1 MENLLTLQVMVEN
14 MEPEKVILY
23 PQLFWGC
30 VALMHTDFVHIYCQV
45 LELFCRVIDRLTFRD
60 RTTENVLLSSMPR
73 DEFDVNGFS
82 SDLHR
87 LESRTTSERLLSVTE
102 TGKVPAFEGVQ
113 PLVLKGLMSSASHGS
128 AIEVLSRITIPTC
141 DSIFGNPETRL
152 LMHITGLLPWLGLQ
166 LTKEASSSLGSS
178 TSPLQE
184 QNQKAYY
191 VASNISG
198 WCRVK
203 SLDILAEV
211 FMAYSRGEIVS
222 LEDLFVRASPLIC
235 AEWFPKHSSLA
246 FRHLLR
252 LLERGPLDYKR
263 VVLLML
269 NSLLQQTPVD
279 PSQIPQVY
287 NVVSQ
292 LVEGALCAEALN
304 VLEALLRSC
313 SGVAQADD
321 LGGFGGEHGG
331 HGGGG
336 LVGEK
341 ALERMLLPQSSF
353 KARSG
358 PLQYAAGSGFGSV
371 MTAAAG
377 GGGTD
382 GGVVAPD
389 VALQNTRLLLGRVL
403 DTCALGRKRD
413 HKRLV
418 PFVANIG

>member
-1 MENLLTLQVMVEN
+1 MVEN

-60 RTTENVLLSSMPR
+60 RTNENVLLSSMPR

-166 LTKEASSSLGSS
+166 LTKEASSSLGSA
-178 TSPLQE
+178 SPLQE

-203 SLDILAEV
+203 SLDVLAEV
-211 FMAYSRGEIVS
+211 FRAYSYGEIVS
-222 LEDLFVRASPLIC
+222 LEDLFARASPPIC
-235 AEWFPKHSSLA
+235 TEWFPKHSSLA
-246 FRHLLR
+246 FGHILR
-252 LLERGPLDYKR
+252 LLERGPLDYQR

-269 NSLLQQTPVD
+269 KSLLQQTPVD

-313 SGVAQADD
+313 SGVGGQQADE
-321 LGGFGGEHGG
+321 LGGGFGGENGG

-336 LVGEK
+336 MAGEK
-341 ALERMLLPQSSF
+341 VLERMLLPQSSF

-358 PLQYAAGSGFGSV
+358 PLQYAAAGSGFGP
-371 MTAAAG
+371 MMMATQG
-377 GGGTD
+377 GGSTPVD
-382 GGVVAPD
+382 SGVVARD